1 MIYICLGGTKGIYFL
16 YPQQPKLLQHLLKN
30 IQHLQHSTSNAV
42 LPADERVLSLSTRQ
56 LPLPLHLE
64 FSPVCVYSVINYDIF
79 PSPSQLLQEFIAQN
93 DFTVYVQ
100 GMKVTALLYIYVH
113 LFSYF
118 HQKIFYPIAKCLNTA
133 TVDNIFL
140 LENNFIAFRKT
151 PPPQS
156 LCFIPRISSSPL
168 PSSQSLLFLKR
179 EIFITTIHREETK
192 TLLLP
197 TL

>member
-1 MIYICLGGTKGIYFL
+1 M
-16 YPQQPKLLQHLLKN
+16 
-30 IQHLQHSTSNAV
+30 
-42 LPADERVLSLSTRQ
+42 
-56 LPLPLHLE
+56 
-64 FSPVCVYSVINYDIF
+64 YSVINYDIF
-79 PSPSQLLQEFIAQN
+79 PSPIQLLQEFIALN

-118 HQKIFYPIAKCLNTA
+118 HQKLFYPIAKCLNTA

-151 PPPQS
+151 PAPPS

-168 PSSQSLLFLKR
+168 PSSQPLLFLKR
-179 EIFITTIHREETK
+179 KMFITTTHREETK

-197 TL
+197 AI